1 MKKVL
6 LFLANG
12 FEVLE
17 ASVFIDVI
25 GWNLVEGDGST
36 KLYTC
41 GLNKEIK
48 SSFDQRYIVD
58 YTIDEIDIN
67 SFDALAVPGGF
78 EDYNYYTDAFDERF
92 LNLIRE
98 FNNKNKI
105 IASICVA
112 SLPIGKSG
120 VLKDKDGTTYNSK
133 RRRDTLKSFGVNVID
148 KPIVKT
154 DNIIT
159 SFGPSTAIDVGLL
172 LLELLTTKANADNVG
187 QLMGFKRK

>member
-1 MKKVL
+1 MKRVL

-17 ASVFIDVI
+17 ASAFIDVI
-25 GWNLVEGDGST
+25 GWNYVEGDGST

-41 GLNKEIK
+41 GLNKEIT
-48 SSFDQRYIVD
+48 SSFDQRFIVD

-67 SFDALAVPGGF
+67 LFDALAVPGGF

-98 FNNKNKI
+98 FNDKDKI

-112 SLPIGKSG
+112 SLSIGKSG
-120 VLKDKDGTTYNSK
+120 VLRDKDGTTYNSK
-133 RRRDTLKSFGVNVID
+133 KRRDTLKSFGVNVID
-148 KPIVKT
+148 KPIVRT

-172 LLELLTTKANADNVG
+172 LLELLTTKINADNVG
-187 QLMGFKRK
+187 LLMGFKRK

>member
-17 ASVFIDVI
+17 GSAFIDVM
-25 GWNLVEGDGST
+25 GWNFLEVDGST

-41 GLNKEIK
+41 GINKEIK
-48 SSFDQRYIVD
+48 SSFDQKFIVD
-58 YTIDEIDIN
+58 YTIDEIDSH

-78 EDYNYYTDAFDERF
+78 EEYHFYKDAFDERF
-92 LNLIRE
+92 LTLIRA
-98 FNNKNKI
+98 FNKQDKV
-105 IASICVA
+105 IASICVGA
-112 SLPIGKSG
+112 LALGKSG
-120 VLKDKDGTTYNSK
+120 ILKDKNGTTYNSQK
-133 RRRDTLKSFGVNVID
+133 RRDTLKSFGVNVIE
-148 KPIVKT
+148 KAIVKT

-159 SFGPSTAIDVGLL
+159 SYGPSTAIDVALL
-172 LLELLTTKANADNVG
+172 LLELLTTKTNANNVA